1 MRSRVRVLNVGHVL
15 PATPDQ
21 TATTCS
27 PPDAAALSDD
37 GDVVKLS
44 FMDAMFVNRVPM
56 QRLFFYEGP
65 NVPPF
70 PSLVRSLKSSLAAA
84 LAVFHPLAGKLTH
97 LASTTGDDDVFVD
110 CSPAAVSPGVT
121 FVEAEFAG
129 TIDDMSRLAA
139 GDEHNTEAL
148 MLLGPSLKAGRLPAP
163 VLAVQVT
170 RPAVVSGDGPAVVVG
185 VSIHHAVADGHSV
198 WQFMTAWSAMS
209 RSPEASSTLVAPTFD
224 RAAIRYPKSDEVARK
239 FLRTV
244 APALPVARSP
254 AMYTPL
260 DQRRRTFLL
269 SADDIAS
276 VKELILAQSKS
287 IAGGEQIVPS
297 TYVAVSSLV
306 WTFIVRAKSSP
317 SELDLDPAAAGD
329 DDEAYF
335 LVPVDL
341 RRRLGP
347 TIDERYFGN
356 CVAPCYAVAAIGD
369 LLDDG
374 AGLARAAAAIVA
386 GVRRGEVAG
395 EFHGG
400 AQGEVD
406 PHGVV
411 EQVHGVRGGLRV
423 GEAVTCGARVV
434 VRQGARAVAWSGRWW
449 RAGHRGDGS
458 QAHGRV

>member
-1 MRSRVRVLNVGHVL
+1 MRSRVRVLNVAHVL
-15 PATPDQ
+15 PASPDQ
-21 TATTCS
+21 AAT
-27 PPDAAALSDD
+27 AAALPDD
-37 GDVVKLS
+37 GGHDVKLS

-110 CSPAAVSPGVT
+110 CAPAAVSPGVT

-129 TIDDMSRLAA
+129 TIDDMRRLAA
-139 GDEHNTEAL
+139 GDEHHTETL
-148 MLLGPSLKAGRLPAP
+148 MLLGPSLNAGRLPAP

-170 RPAVVSGDGPAVVVG
+170 R
-185 VSIHHAVADGHSV
+185 SV
-198 WQFMTAWSAMS
+198 WQFMSAWSSMS
-209 RSPEASSTLVAPTFD
+209 RSPEASSSLTPPTFD
-224 RAAIRYPKSDEVARK
+224 RTAIRYPKSDEVARK

-254 AMYTPL
+254 AMYTPPN
-260 DQRRRTFLL
+260 QRRRTFLL
-269 SADDIAS
+269 RAGDIAF
-276 VKELILAQSKS
+276 VEELILAQSKS
-287 IAGGEQIVPS
+287 INMEIATRHPS

-306 WTFIVRAKSSP
+306 WTSIVRAKSSP
-317 SELDLDPAAAGD
+317 SELNLDPAAAGD
-329 DDEAYF
+329 DDAYF

-341 RRRLGP
+341 RRHLGS

-369 LLDDG
+369 LRDDG

-386 GVRRGEVAG
+386 GVRAG
-395 EFHGG
+395 VRDDDPLGG
-400 AQGEVD
+400 AERWVERFMAVPKERLTHTGSSNRFMAYEVD
-406 PHGVV
+406 FGWGRPSRV
-411 EQVHGVRGGLRV
+411 EELMSLFVRELV
-423 GEAVTCGARVV
+423 LLLGA
-434 VRQGARAVAWSGRWW
+434 
-449 RAGHRGDGS
+449 GDGCV
-458 QAHGRV
+458 QVTVAMDHKIMEGFEANLFRVSSV